1 MFQLLL
7 SGGIMGLIYS
17 LIALGFQISYSTSKT
32 SNFGQGAVVM
42 LGGFIAAVL
51 TPQVGYWWA
60 LPGGMVICGAAGVIV
75 ERLAVAPAL
84 SRKTTDWVV
93 ATIALGLIFEG
104 AQETIFGRDELAVQS
119 PLSDEPLMLGSVAL
133 LPQELLIAVVCVM
146 TVVVLTIFYKGRWGK
161 AFEAVSTDKD
171 AAAMQG
177 IPAHLIVVASYVIS
191 SSIAGLAGWA
201 VSPITGAGPTLA
213 LLGIKG
219 FCVAVTAGM
228 NSSKGALITGLVFGM
243 TESLTA
249 YLIPSGY
256 RSLPVFLACALVLMF
271 KPTGLFGKARN
282 KKV

>member
-7 SGGIMGLIYS
+7 SGGIMGLMYA
-17 LIALGFQISYSTSKT
+17 LIALGFQISYSTCKT
-32 SNFGQGAVVM
+32 CNFGQGAVVM
-42 LGGFIAAVL
+42 LGGFLAAVI
-51 TPQVGYWWA
+51 TPKIGYWWA
-60 LPGGMVICGAAGVIV
+60 LPVILFICGAAGVIV
-75 ERLAVAPAL
+75 ERLAVAPGL
-84 SRKTTDWVV
+84 RRKTTDWVV
-93 ATIALGLIFEG
+93 ATIALGLILEG
-104 AQETIFGRDELAVQS
+104 AQEIVFGRDELVVQS
-119 PLSDEPLMLGSVAL
+119 PFPDDPLMIGSVAL
-133 LPQELLIAVVCVM
+133 LPQEVLIAVVCVIS
-146 TVVVLTIFYKGRWGK
+146 VVGLTIFYKGRWGK
-161 AFEAVSTDKD
+161 AFEAVSIDKD

-177 IPAHLIVVASYVIS
+177 VPAHLIVVASYVIS
-191 SSIAGLAGWA
+191 CAMAGLAGWA

-228 NSSKGALITGLVFGM
+228 NSSRGALFTGLAFGM
-243 TESLTA
+243 IESLTA